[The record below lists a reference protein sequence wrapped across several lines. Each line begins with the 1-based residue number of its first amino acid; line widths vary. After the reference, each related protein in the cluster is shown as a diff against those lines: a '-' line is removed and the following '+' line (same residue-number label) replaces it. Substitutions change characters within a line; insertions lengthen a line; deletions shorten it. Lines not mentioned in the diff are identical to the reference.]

1 MQEIYKDGTTQ
12 EVFFDAVSAEPELG
26 AFQGSTNE
34 QALSGATVALRE
46 YKKPTVLVS
55 DPIITWDNTL
65 KKWKLSIPSSYIT
78 QYGHVLITIRHPSML
93 MVTIDCNTVDA
104 DRFNRLRKCELLL
117 ASNVTGLING
127 AGSPVTFTS
136 EDGSRFVYTVDEN
149 GNRTI
154 SSVTLV

>member
-12 EVFFDAVSAEPELG
+12 EVFFDAVSADPELG
-26 AFQGSTNE
+26 AFRGSTNE
-34 QALSGATVALRE
+34 QALTGATVAIRE
-46 YKKPTVLVS
+46 YKKPTVAVS
-55 DPIITWDNTL
+55 NPIIAWENTL
-65 KKWKLSIPSSYIT
+65 KKWKLNIPSSYIT
-78 QYGHVLITIRHPSML
+78 QYGHVLITIQHSSML
-93 MVTIDCNTVDA
+93 MVTIDCNTVDS
-104 DRFNRLRKCELLL
+104 DMFNRVRKCELLL

>member
-12 EVFFDAVSAEPELG
+12 EVFFYAVSADPELG

-34 QALSGATVALRE
+34 QPLTGATVALRE

-55 DPIITWDNTL
+55 NPIITWDNTL

-104 DRFNRLRKCELLL
+104 DYYNRMRKCEIMLV
-117 ASNVTGLING
+117 SNVTGLLNG

-136 EDGSRFVYTVDEN
+136 EDGSRIIYTVDAN

>member
-12 EVFFDAVSAEPELG
+12 EVFFDAVCAEPELG
-26 AFQGSTNE
+26 AFMGSTNE
-34 QALSGATVALRE
+34 QPLTGATVALRE

-55 DPIITWDNTL
+55 NPTITWDNTL

-104 DRFNRLRKCELLL
+104 DRFNRLRKCEIMLV
-117 ASNVTGLING
+117 SNVTGLING

-136 EDGSRFVYTVDEN
+136 EDGSRIIYTVDEN

>member
-1 MQEIYKDGTTQ
+1 MQEIYKDRTTQ
-12 EVFFDAVSAEPELG
+12 EVFFDAVNADPELG

-34 QALSGATVALRE
+34 QALTGATVALRE
-46 YKKPTVLVS
+46 YKKPTVVVS
-55 DPIITWDNTL
+55 NPIITWENTL

-78 QYGHVLITIRHPSML
+78 QYGHVLITIQHSSMM
-93 MVTIDCNTVDA
+93 MVTIDCNTVDS
-104 DRFNRLRKCELLL
+104 DMFNRVRKCELIL

>member
-104 DRFNRLRKCELLL
+104 DRFNRVRKCELLL
-117 ASNVTGLING
+117 ASNVTGLLNG

>member
-12 EVFFDAVSAEPELG
+12 EVFFDAVSADPELG

-34 QALSGATVALRE
+34 QPLTGATVALRE

-55 DPIITWDNTL
+55 NPIITWENTL

-78 QYGHVLITIRHPSML
+78 QYGHVLITIQHSSML
-93 MVTIDCNTVDA
+93 MVTIDCNTVDS
-104 DRFNRLRKCELLL
+104 DMFNRVRKCELLL

-136 EDGSRFVYTVDEN
+136 EDGSRIIYTVDEN

>member
-12 EVFFDAVSAEPELG
+12 EVFFDAVSADPELG
-26 AFQGSTNE
+26 AFRGSTNE
-34 QALSGATVALRE
+34 QALTGATVALRE
-46 YKKPTVLVS
+46 YKKPTVVVS
-55 DPIITWDNTL
+55 NPIITWENTL
-65 KKWKLSIPSSYIT
+65 KKWKLNIPSSYIT
-78 QYGHVLITIRHPSML
+78 QYGHVLITIQHSSML
-93 MVTIDCNTVDA
+93 MVTIDCNTVDS
-104 DRFNRLRKCELLL
+104 DMFNRVRKCELLL
-117 ASNVTGLING
+117 ASNVTGLLNG

>member
-12 EVFFDAVSAEPELG
+12 EVFFDAVCAEPELG

-34 QALSGATVALRE
+34 QPLSGATVALRE
-46 YKKPTVLVS
+46 YKKPTVLVP

-104 DRFNRLRKCELLL
+104 DRFNRLRKCEIMLV
-117 ASNVTGLING
+117 SNVTGLING
-127 AGSPVTFTS
+127 AGSPVTFTAD
-136 EDGSRFVYTVDEN
+136 DGSRIIYTVDEN

>member
-12 EVFFDAVSAEPELG
+12 EVFFDAVSADPELG

-34 QALSGATVALRE
+34 QPLTGATVALRE

-55 DPIITWDNTL
+55 NPIITWDNTL

-93 MVTIDCNTVDA
+93 MVTIDCNTVDS
-104 DRFNRLRKCELLL
+104 DMFNRVRKCELIL

>member
-1 MQEIYKDGTTQ
+1 MQEIFKDRTTQ
-12 EVFFDAVSAEPELG
+12 EVFFDAVSADPELG

-34 QALSGATVALRE
+34 QALTGATVALRE
-46 YKKPTVLVS
+46 YKKPTVVVS
-55 DPIITWDNTL
+55 NPIITWENTL

-78 QYGHVLITIRHPSML
+78 QYGHVLITIQHSSMM
-93 MVTIDCNTVDA
+93 MVTIDCNTVDS
-104 DRFNRLRKCELLL
+104 DMFNRVRKCELLL

>member
-117 ASNVTGLING
+117 ASNVTGLLNG

>member
-12 EVFFDAVSAEPELG
+12 EVFFDAVSADPELG

-34 QALSGATVALRE
+34 QPLSGATVALRE
-46 YKKPTVLVS
+46 YKKPTVVVS

-93 MVTIDCNTVDA
+93 MVTIDCNTVDS
-104 DRFNRLRKCELLL
+104 DMFNRVRKCELLL
-117 ASNVTGLING
+117 ASNVTGLLNG

>member
-12 EVFFDAVSAEPELG
+12 EVFFDAVSADPELG
-26 AFQGSTNE
+26 AFQGSTHE
-34 QALSGATVALRE
+34 QALTGATVALRE

-55 DPIITWDNTL
+55 NPIITWDNTL

-93 MVTIDCNTVDA
+93 MVTIDCNTVDS
-104 DRFNRLRKCELLL
+104 DMFNRVRKCELIL

>member
-1 MQEIYKDGTTQ
+1 MQEIHKDGTTQ

-34 QALSGATVALRE
+34 QPLSGATVALRE
-46 YKKPTVLVS
+46 YKNPTVLVS

-104 DRFNRLRKCELLL
+104 DRFNRVRKCELLL
-117 ASNVTGLING
+117 ASNVTGLLNG

-136 EDGSRFVYTVDEN
+136 EDGSKFVYTVDEN